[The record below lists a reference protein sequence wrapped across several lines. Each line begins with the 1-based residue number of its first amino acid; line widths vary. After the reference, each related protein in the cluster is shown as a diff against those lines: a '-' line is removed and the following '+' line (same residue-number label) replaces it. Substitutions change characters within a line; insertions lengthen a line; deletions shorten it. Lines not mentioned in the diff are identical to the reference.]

1 MNPKP
6 KITDVAK
13 ASGVSIA
20 TVSHVINGTR
30 PVSEETAAKVNAA
43 KKDDIEVKK
52 KEFDEAYERA
62 MESLGFRIK
71 KE

>member
-13 ASGVSIA
+13 ASGVSID

-43 KKDDIEVKK
+43 I
-52 KEFDEAYERA
+52 A
-62 MESLGFRIK
+62 G
-71 KE
+71 